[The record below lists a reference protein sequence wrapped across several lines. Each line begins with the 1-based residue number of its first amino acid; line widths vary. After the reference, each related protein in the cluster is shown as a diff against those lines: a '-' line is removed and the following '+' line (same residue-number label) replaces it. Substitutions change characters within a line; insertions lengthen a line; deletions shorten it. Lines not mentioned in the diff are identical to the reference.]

1 MKRRSNTILTKFVE
15 TDIMRSLYSG
25 NKNGNIP
32 FEENWGDLLALV
44 SLLIH
49 YKAFDDFRVEHWQNA
64 EINIGLVRLSPQ

>member
-1 MKRRSNTILTKFVE
+1 MKRRSNTILTKFVG

-32 FEENWGDLLALV
+32 FEKNLGDLLALV

-49 YKAFDDFRVEHWQNA
+49 YKASDEFRVEQ
-64 EINIGLVRLSPQ
+64 